1 MMAMVVMTMT
11 KMAMAKMTMTMTMPV
26 VPVMA
31 VAAVPAMTT
40 VTVASGESL
49 TRDGQGSSGQRQSCN
64 RRCNDRLELRH
75 GRLSSVGQSVDRS
88 TMIYP

>member
-11 KMAMAKMTMTMTMPV
+11 KMAMAKMTMTMPV